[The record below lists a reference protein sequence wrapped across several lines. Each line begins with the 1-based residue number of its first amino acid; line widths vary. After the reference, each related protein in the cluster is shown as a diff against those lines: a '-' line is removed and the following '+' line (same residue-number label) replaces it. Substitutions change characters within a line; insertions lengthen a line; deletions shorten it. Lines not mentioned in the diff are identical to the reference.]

1 MYVLKYLIIAKFAV
15 RKQRR
20 AIEMQ
25 FIDDEMETS
34 AGIIV
39 WKRKDGDVQF
49 FLCSPGG
56 PLYRDRELWCFPKG
70 HVEDGESEF
79 GAAAREFSEETG
91 IDCPSLNRNDYE
103 YHGCVKQRNS
113 KRVHV
118 FSIELV
124 DADIDTDVC
133 RSNTFKWEDGFT
145 YPEIE
150 KYAWLTLDEIMKAD
164 RIKAYDS
171 IYEKIRNKALGLG

>member
-1 MYVLKYLIIAKFAV
+1 
-15 RKQRR
+15 
-20 AIEMQ
+20 MQ

-79 GAAAREFSEETG
+79 GAACREFEEETG
-91 IDCPSLNRNDYE
+91 IRCPSINRNDYE
-103 YHGCVKQRNS
+103 WHGGVRQRNN

-124 DADIDTDVC
+124 DDDIDPDSC
-133 RSNTFKWEDGFT
+133 RSNTFEWEDGFT

-150 KYAWLTLDEIMKAD
+150 KYAWMTLDEIMEAD
-164 RIKAYDS
+164 RIRAYDY
-171 IYEKIRNKALGLG
+171 IYEKIRREALEE